1 MTKVFSTVI
10 KNKKWREISA
20 YCGFEKDLNR
30 SYKVEVRDKA
40 SIILY
45 NDGLR
50 SFEAEWGLI
59 PEWSTGATRGTLIHA
74 RYENLTTSPSFRIP
88 IRQKRCLIPVDSFYI
103 RHKTSRKDVPYR
115 VSLRNEEPMYI
126 AGLWDKWETRYGIML
141 TFAIITNKVDDYRES
156 LGNRVPMVF
165 EDIDKGIDWLKNEDY
180 RKAISLLENPVFEN
194 LNIYRITDKF
204 DLLNSAEIHKEIPE
218 ELTLFD

>member
-20 YCGFEKDLNR
+20 YCGFEKELNR
-30 SYKVEVRDKA
+30 SYKVEARDKA

-50 SFEAEWGLI
+50 CFEAEWGLI

-74 RYENLTTSPSFRIP
+74 RYENLTSSPSFRIP

-141 TFAIITNKVDDYRES
+141 TFAIITNEVDDYRES

-165 EDIDKGIDWLKNEDY
+165 EDIDTGIDWLKNDDY
-180 RKAISLLENPVFEN
+180 RRAISLLENPVYEN

-204 DLLNSAEIHKEIPE
+204 DFLNSAEIHKEIPE